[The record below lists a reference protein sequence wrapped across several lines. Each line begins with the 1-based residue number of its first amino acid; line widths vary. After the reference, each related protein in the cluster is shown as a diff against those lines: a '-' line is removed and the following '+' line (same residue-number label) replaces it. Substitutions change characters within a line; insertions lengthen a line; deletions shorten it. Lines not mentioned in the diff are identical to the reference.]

1 MAAGGRREFGLA
13 LRPGRGMESA
23 PRMKL
28 PVLPLYYYLDHF
40 VEMLQFVEGTYGT
53 ILTEEHRSFIAR
65 FHVLSRDAQ
74 CLLIRMV
81 NRRGAIF
88 NRSLFKYGEISDLER
103 AARDLMECGH
113 ARSLRAEDYSA
124 FVACLPKD
132 VLLAGARAAG
142 FADIR
147 SSWSKPVLLD
157 FLVARVPFD
166 LALKHCGGDR
176 FIALDNTQPIEFL
189 LYLYFGKT
197 TEDLK
202 NFALRDLGILRTNKE
217 SSFSARFA
225 DGAEAR
231 ACFHYSRILDR
242 IEVRSIGVYQRAAAE
257 ILDGP
262 TCTTEYTADLAAR
275 AACQVG
281 QFFEKKGDGV
291 LAEQLYRF
299 GSSSE
304 CRERLVRLLHSKG
317 EKVAAEDF
325 LRRMIDDPDSD
336 EEYLFA
342 TDFYARKFGGQ
353 RTGLCTELLRSG
365 RMITVDDTYRGN
377 PEAGVAGVLRR
388 QGAQVYFAENTL
400 WHCLFGLL
408 FWDELFESGQLH
420 SGFDWIPHCLRDGTF
435 FHRFSAQIE
444 AKLAEVQCGNALAII
459 LRTVAGKWGRPN
471 GIFAWD
477 HADIGALR
485 ALLSGAMPDGLSKIL
500 RSMCDDFRGMRD
512 GFPDLMIARD
522 GRVSFIEV
530 KAEGDA
536 IRRNQLT
543 RLRQLENAGI
553 PAEIGRVDYRFDP
566 EQDYVVVDIETTG
579 AWSNGDRI
587 TEVGAVKIRNHRIVE
602 EWHSLINPQ
611 RSIPAKIV
619 QLTGITNEMVRQAP
633 IFSEIADSFMT
644 FMADGIFVAH
654 NVNFDYG
661 FLSYEYERL
670 ERRFR
675 FPKLCT
681 CAGMRRQYPGH
692 KSYSLGKLCQLYEI
706 DLEDHHRAL
715 CDARAAA
722 GLLNLINR
730 KRDDGRST
738 KAERAA

>member
-1 MAAGGRREFGLA
+1 
-13 LRPGRGMESA
+13 
-23 PRMKL
+23 MKL
-28 PVLPLYYYLDHF
+28 PALPVYYYLDHF
-40 VEMLQFVEGTYGT
+40 VEMLQFVERTYCT

-65 FHVLSRDAQ
+65 FHGLSKDAQ

-88 NRSLFKYGEISDLER
+88 NRALFKYAEISDLEG
-103 AARDLMECGH
+103 AARDLMECGQ
-113 ARSLRAEDYSA
+113 ARSLLTEDYSA

-132 VLLAGARAAG
+132 ALLNGARAAG
-142 FADIR
+142 FNDIR
-147 SSWSKPVLLD
+147 ASWSKPVLLD
-157 FLVARVPFD
+157 YFVARIPFE
-166 LALKHCGGDR
+166 LAVKHCGGDR
-176 FIALDNTQPIEFL
+176 FIALDNTLPIEFL

-202 NFALRDLGILRTNKE
+202 NFALRDLGILRTNRE

-225 DGAEAR
+225 DGDEAR
-231 ACFHYSRILDR
+231 ACFHYSQVLDR
-242 IEVRSIGVYQRAAAE
+242 IEIRSVGVYQRAAIE

-262 TCTTEYTADLAAR
+262 TCNTEYAADLAAR

-281 QFFEKKGDGV
+281 QFFEKKGDEV
-291 LAEQLYRF
+291 LAERLYRF
-299 GSSSE
+299 GRSSE
-304 CRERLVRLLHSKG
+304 CRERLVRLLHSG
-317 EKVAAEDF
+317 GDKVAAEEL
-325 LRRMIDDPDSD
+325 LRRMVDDPDSD

-342 TDFYARKFGGQ
+342 TDFYDRKFGGQ

-365 RMITVDDTYRGN
+365 RTITVDDTHRGN

-388 QGAQVYFAENTL
+388 QGAQVFFTENTL
-400 WHCLFGLL
+400 WHSLFGLL

-420 SGFDWIPHCLRDGTF
+420 SGFDFIPHCLRDGTF
-435 FHRFSAQIE
+435 SRRFLAQIE
-444 AKLAEVQCGNALAII
+444 GKLAEVQSGNALAII
-459 LRTVAGKWGRPN
+459 LRTVASKWGRPN

-485 ALLSGAMPDGLSKIL
+485 TLLTGTSPDGLTKIL

-512 GFPDLMIARD
+512 GFPDLMLARD
-522 GRVSFIEV
+522 GKVSFIEV

-543 RLRQLENAGI
+543 RLRQLANAGI
-553 PAEIGRVDYRFDP
+553 LAEIGRVDYRFDP
-566 EQDYVVVDIETTG
+566 EQEYVVVDIETTG
-579 AWSNGDRI
+579 AWSSGDRI
-587 TEVGAVKIRNHRIVE
+587 TEIGAVKIRNHRIVE

-611 RSIPAKIV
+611 RSIPVKIV
-619 QLTGITNEMVRQAP
+619 QLTGITNEMVRHAP
-633 IFSEIADSFMT
+633 VFAEIADSFMT

-661 FLSYEYERL
+661 FVSYEYERL

-681 CAGMRRQYPGH
+681 CVGMRRQYPGH

-706 DLEDHHRAL
+706 ELEDHHRAL

-730 KRDDGRST
+730 KREDGRSRMT
-738 KAERAA
+738 AA